1 MSESHE
7 SYSSHASHK
16 TNGTHA
22 TNETNGTHATNE
34 TKTASQLNDELLSS
48 LRPPTRRW
56 YLLAF
61 LLGAVVAWGLF
72 AFTWQ
77 VTHGMYVTGKNRP
90 VMWGF
95 YITGFVFWVGLS
107 HSGTMVS
114 AILRL
119 SQANWRRPILRAA
132 EAMTVFSITVA
143 GLFPLIHLGRNWV
156 FFYMIPYPNQRG
168 LWPNFRSPLLW
179 DVTAIT
185 SYIIGSSIFLYLGM
199 LPDLAV
205 VRDRSAGWR
214 RKLYAVLAM
223 GWRGTAREWVVY
235 HQASTLMAAL
245 IIPVAVS
252 VHSIVAWDF
261 AVTVVP
267 GWHSTIFPPYFVIG
281 AILSGVAAVITLMIV
296 IRRAFHLE
304 EYLTPLHFDNMGK
317 ILLVISLLW
326 SYAYFV
332 EVQTT
337 WYAHEPIEWEVF
349 SFMADKYTFLLILML
364 VGNSLLPITAMCFKR
379 LRRSIG
385 VMLAVSLLVNVAM
398 FIERF
403 LIIVPSLSHKNM
415 PFIWGSYR
423 PSWVEISVNIAA
435 LAGFALLYTLF
446 AKLFPIVA
454 VTDVRELEVR
464 EARVPLGRAEL
475 PAVAGEE

>member
-1 MSESHE
+1 MSETPVTVKS
-7 SYSSHASHK
+7 
-16 TNGTHA
+16 NR
-22 TNETNGTHATNE
+22 
-34 TKTASQLNDELLSS
+34 QMNDEMLSS
-48 LRPPTRRW
+48 LRPPTLRW
-56 YLLAF
+56 YALAF
-61 LLGAVVAWGLF
+61 FLGVVVAWGLY

-114 AILRL
+114 SILRL

-132 EAMTVFSITVA
+132 EAMTVFCITVA
-143 GLFPLIHLGRNWV
+143 GVFPLIHLGRNWT

-179 DVTAIT
+179 DMTAIT
-185 SYIIGSSIFLYLGM
+185 AYIIGSSLFLYLGM

-205 VRDRSAGWR
+205 VRDRSTGWR
-214 RKLYAVLAM
+214 HTLYGILAM
-223 GWRGTAREWVVY
+223 GWRGTAHEWSVY
-235 HQASTLMAAL
+235 HKASTLMAAL

-281 AILSGVAAVITLMIV
+281 AILSGVAAVITLMII
-296 IRRAFHLE
+296 IRKAFHLE
-304 EYLTPLHFDNMGK
+304 EYLIPLHFDNMGK
-317 ILLVISLLW
+317 LLLVISLLW

-349 SFMADKYTFLLILML
+349 SYMAGTYTPVLLLML
-364 VGNSLLPITAMCFKR
+364 LGNSLLPITLLCFKR
-379 LRRSIG
+379 LRRSIA
-385 VMLAVSLLVNVAM
+385 VMLVVSLLVNVGM

-403 LIIVPSLSHKNM
+403 LIIVPSLAHKNM
-415 PFIWGSYR
+415 PFAWGSYS
-423 PSWVEISVNIAA
+423 PSWVEISINIAA

-454 VTDVRELEVR
+454 LSDVRELEALQADVNR
-464 EARVPLGRAEL
+464 GRARVPSI
-475 PAVAGEE
+475 VKEE

>member
-1 MSESHE
+1 MSDHPVTAKS
-7 SYSSHASHK
+7 
-16 TNGTHA
+16 
-22 TNETNGTHATNE
+22 
-34 TKTASQLNDELLSS
+34 ASQMNDEMLSS
-48 LRPPTRRW
+48 LRTPTWKW
-56 YLLAF
+56 YGLALF
-61 LLGAVVAWGLF
+61 LGAVVAWGLA
-72 AFTWQ
+72 AFSYQMYT
-77 VTHGMYVTGKNRP
+77 GMSVTGLDRP
-90 VMWGF
+90 VMWGI
-95 YITGFVFWVGLS
+95 YIVNFVFWVGLS

-132 EAMTVFSITVA
+132 EAMTVFSISVG

-156 FFYMIPYPNQRG
+156 FFYLLPYPNQRG

-179 DVTAIT
+179 DAMAIT
-185 SYIIGSSIFLYLGM
+185 TYIIGSTLFLYLGM

-205 VRDRSAGWR
+205 ARDRSSGWR
-214 RKLYAVLAM
+214 RAIYTILAV

-235 HQASTLMAAL
+235 HHASTLMAAL

-281 AILSGVAAVITLMIV
+281 AILSGVAAVITLMVV
-296 IRRAFHLE
+296 IRKAFHLE

-317 ILLVISLLW
+317 LLLVISLLW

-349 SFMADKYTFLLILML
+349 SFMSGRYTVPLLLML
-364 VGNSLLPITAMCFKR
+364 LGNSLLPITVLCFKR

-385 VMLAVSLLVNVAM
+385 VMLAVSLLVNVGM

-403 LIIVPSLSHKNM
+403 LIIIPSLSHKNM
-415 PFIWGSYR
+415 PFAWGTYH
-423 PSWVEISVNIAA
+423 PSWVELSVTAA
-435 LAGFALLYTLF
+435 AFAGFALLYTLF
-446 AKLFPIVA
+446 AKLFPMVA
-454 VTDVRELEVR
+454 LSDVRELESRQVQ
-464 EARVPLGRAEL
+464 VPMGRAQI
-475 PAVAGEE
+475 PSIAGKE

>member
-1 MSESHE
+1 MSELSGQPHGAAPTVAK
-7 SYSSHASHK
+7 SA
-16 TNGTHA
+16 G
-22 TNETNGTHATNE
+22 
-34 TKTASQLNDELLSS
+34 QLNDELLSS

-56 YLLAF
+56 YLLTLF
-61 LLGAVVAWGLF
+61 LGAVVAWGLF

-95 YITGFVFWVGLS
+95 YITGFVFWVGIS

-114 AILRL
+114 SILRL
-119 SQANWRRPILRAA
+119 SRANWRRPILRAA

-143 GLFPLIHLGRNWV
+143 GLFPLIHLGRNWT

-168 LWPNFRSPLLW
+168 LWPNFRSALLW

-185 SYIIGSSIFLYLGM
+185 AYIIGSSLFLYLGM

-223 GWRGTAREWVVY
+223 GWRGSAHEWAVY
-235 HQASTLMAAL
+235 HKASTLMAAL
-245 IIPVAVS
+245 IIPVAIS

-317 ILLVISLLW
+317 LLLVISLLW

-332 EVQTT
+332 EVQTI

-349 SFMADKYTFLLILML
+349 SFMADKYTFLLLLML

-385 VMLAVSLLVNVAM
+385 MMLVVSLLVNVAM

-415 PFIWGSYR
+415 PFVWGSYS
-423 PSWVEISVNIAA
+423 PSWVEISVNLAA

-446 AKLFPIVA
+446 AKLFPIMA
-454 VTDVRELEVR
+454 LTDVRELEVR
-464 EARVPLGRAEL
+464 EAHIPLGRTRL
-475 PAVAGEE
+475 PSIAGKE

>member
-1 MSESHE
+1 MSDGSGKRYGGQPE
-7 SYSSHASHK
+7 
-16 TNGTHA
+16 GTGPLRKSA
-22 TNETNGTHATNE
+22 
-34 TKTASQLNDELLSS
+34 KRLNDEMLSS
-48 LRPPTRRW
+48 MRPPTWRW
-56 YLLAF
+56 YGLALF
-61 LLGAVVAWGLF
+61 LGAVVAWGLA

-90 VMWGF
+90 VMWAL

-114 AILRL
+114 SILRL
-119 SQANWRRPILRAA
+119 SSANWRRPILRAA

-143 GLFPLIHLGRNWV
+143 GLFPLIHLGRNWT
-156 FFYMIPYPNQRG
+156 FYYLIPYPNQRG
-168 LWPNFRSPLLW
+168 LWPNFRSALLW

-185 SYIIGSSIFLYLGM
+185 TYIIASSLFLYLGM

-205 VRDRSAGWR
+205 VRDRSSGWR
-214 RKLYAVLAM
+214 RELYTVLAM
-223 GWRGTAREWVVY
+223 GWRGTAREWSVY
-235 HQASTLMAAL
+235 RKASTLMAAL

-281 AILSGVAAVITLMIV
+281 AILSGVAAVITLMII
-296 IRRAFHLE
+296 IRRAFNLQEH
-304 EYLTPLHFDNMGK
+304 LTPLHFDNMGK
-317 ILLVISLLW
+317 LLLVISLLW

-349 SFMADKYTFLLILML
+349 GFMADRYTPQLLLML
-364 VGNSLLPITAMCFKR
+364 LGNALLPLATLCFKR
-379 LRRSIG
+379 LRRSIV
-385 VMLAVSLLVNVAM
+385 VMLVVSLMVNVAM

-415 PFIWGSYR
+415 PFMWGSYR
-423 PSWVEISVNIAA
+423 PSLVEASVNLGA
-435 LAGFALLYTLF
+435 LAGFALLYTIF
-446 AKLFPIVA
+446 VKLFPIVA
-454 VTDVRELEVR
+454 LTDLRELEVR
-464 EARVPLGRAEL
+464 QADVTLGRKQL
-475 PAVAGEE
+475 PSIAGKE

>member
-1 MSESHE
+1 MSDAEVTVKS
-7 SYSSHASHK
+7 
-16 TNGTHA
+16 A
-22 TNETNGTHATNE
+22 TRV
-34 TKTASQLNDELLSS
+34 NDELLSS
-48 LRPPTRRW
+48 LRPPTLAW

-61 LLGAVVAWGLF
+61 FLGVVVACGLA

-77 VTHGMYVTGKNRP
+77 MMNGMYVTGKNRP

-114 AILRL
+114 SILRL
-119 SQANWRRPILRAA
+119 SRANWRRPILRAA

-143 GLFPLIHLGRNWV
+143 GLFPLIHLGRNWT

-179 DVTAIT
+179 DMTAIT
-185 SYIIGSSIFLYLGM
+185 AYIIGSSLFLYLGL

-205 VRDRSAGWR
+205 VRDRTTGWR
-214 RKLYAVLAM
+214 HKMYAVLAM
-223 GWRGTAREWVVY
+223 GWRGSAHEWSVY
-235 HQASTLMAAL
+235 HKASTLMAAL

-281 AILSGVAAVITLMIV
+281 AILSGVAAVITLMIT
-296 IRRAFHLE
+296 IRKVFHLE

-317 ILLVISLLW
+317 LLLVISLLW
-326 SYAYFV
+326 TYAYFV
-332 EVQTT
+332 EVQIT

-349 SFMADKYTFLLILML
+349 SFLSSRYTPQLLIML
-364 VGNSLLPITAMCFKR
+364 VGNSLLPIIFLCFKK

-385 VMLAVSLLVNVAM
+385 VMLVVSLWVNVAM

-403 LIIVPSLSHKNM
+403 LIIVPTLSHKNM
-415 PFIWGSYR
+415 PFAWGSYS
-423 PSWVEISVNIAA
+423 PSLVETLVNLGA
-435 LAGFALLYTLF
+435 LAGFVLLFILF
-446 AKLFPIVA
+446 AKFFPIVA
-454 VTDVRELEVR
+454 ISDVRELDVRKAEVPMGR
-464 EARVPLGRAEL
+464 TRVPSIAEK
-475 PAVAGEE
+475 E